1 MEIDIAFIKDK
12 TREMA
17 RFYNSELERLQD
29 QADKNDAV
37 LKLLDQVENLL
48 AENNQLES
56 ELEQQ
61 QAENDSL
68 HEQLDDKDRRL
79 KEMEAQ
85 LKEKETQLKEKE
97 TQLNEL
103 GKFSVGMAK
112 KSPQEG
118 LEKAFRIYINTSKR
132 KTQAKREV
140 SKTQLLDFVTTA
152 KLEKPD
158 DIMEALNQLD
168 DEVVVVPAPVNNTV
182 TIQAGGINVQQANT
196 VGK

>member
-17 RFYNSELERLQD
+17 RFYNSELERLQE

-37 LKLLDQVENLL
+37 LKLLDQVEDLL

-79 KEMEAQ
+79 KEMEAL
-85 LKEKETQLKEKE
+85 LKEKEMQLKEKE

-103 GKFSVGMAK
+103 GKFSVGVAK
-112 KSPQEG
+112 KSSQEG
-118 LEKAFRIYINTSKR
+118 LEKAIRIYINTSKR

-140 SKTQLLDFVTTA
+140 AKTQLLDFVTTA
-152 KLEKPD
+152 KLEMPD

-168 DEVVVVPAPVNNTV
+168 DEVVVPAPMTNV